1 MLFAYTIIYKK
12 TKIIYNV
19 HKRTGPKRTFSEK
32 EPSPIRKMGPK
43 RTDPNGPNGQKRGE
57 KNENTKN
64 NLKIK
69 DR

>member
-19 HKRTGPKRTFSEK
+19 PKRPVPKEHFSE
-32 EPSPIRKMGPK
+32 MGPK
-43 RTDPNGPNGQKRGE
+43 RTDPNGSDSQKRGE